1 MEPKKNLC
9 AMIPESLHARVKQEQ
24 ETKGITLS
32 EFVEQILIEHFEGGI
47 NMEAPRTLAVQI
59 SEELFQKMKK
69 YLKEN
74 RLTQKQFI
82 VELIERALEEA

>member
-32 EFVEQILIEHFEGGI
+32 EFVEQILIHHFEGGK
-47 NMEAPRTLAVQI
+47 NMEATRTLAVQI

-69 YLKEN
+69 FLKDN
-74 RLTQKQFI
+74 RITQKEFI
-82 VELIERALEEA
+82 INLIEHALDQE

>member
-32 EFVEQILIEHFEGGI
+32 ELVEHILIEHFEGD
-47 NMEAPRTLAVQI
+47 MEATRTLAVQI

-69 YLKEN
+69 FLKDN
-74 RLTQKQFI
+74 RITQKEFI
-82 VELIERALEEA
+82 INLIEHALDQE

>member
-32 EFVEQILIEHFEGGI
+32 EFVEQILIEHFEGGK
-47 NMEAPRTLAVQI
+47 NMEATRTLAVQI

-69 YLKEN
+69 FLKDN
-74 RLTQKQFI
+74 RITQKEFI
-82 VELIERALEEA
+82 INLIEHALDEE

>member
-9 AMIPESLHARVKQEQ
+9 ATIPESLHARVKQEQ

-32 EFVEQILIEHFEGGI
+32 EFVEQILIEHFEGGK
-47 NMEAPRTLAVQI
+47 NMEATRTLAVQI

-69 YLKEN
+69 YLKDN
-74 RLTQKQFI
+74 RITQKEFI
-82 VELIERALEEA
+82 INLIEHALDEE

>member
-32 EFVEQILIEHFEGGI
+32 EFVEQILIEHFEGGK
-47 NMEAPRTLAVQI
+47 NMEATRTLAVQI

-69 YLKEN
+69 FLKDN
-74 RLTQKQFI
+74 RITQKEFI
-82 VELIERALEEA
+82 INLIEHALDQE

>member
-32 EFVEQILIEHFEGGI
+32 ELVEHILIEHF
-47 NMEAPRTLAVQI
+47 
-59 SEELFQKMKK
+59 
-69 YLKEN
+69 
-74 RLTQKQFI
+74 
-82 VELIERALEEA
+82 

>member
-1 MEPKKNLC
+1 MEPEKNLC

-32 EFVEQILIEHFEGGI
+32 EFVEQILIEHFEGGR
-47 NMEAPRTLAVQI
+47 NMEATRTLAVQI

-82 VELIERALEEA
+82 MELIERALEEA

>member
-9 AMIPESLHARVKQEQ
+9 AMIPEALHARVKQEQ

-32 EFVEQILIEHFEGGI
+32 EFVEQILIEHFEGGR
-47 NMEAPRTLAVQI
+47 NMEATRTLAVQI

-69 YLKEN
+69 FLKDN
-74 RLTQKQFI
+74 RITQKEFI
-82 VELIERALEEA
+82 INLIEHALDEE

>member
-32 EFVEQILIEHFEGGI
+32 EFVEQILIEHFEGGK
-47 NMEAPRTLAVQI
+47 NMEATRTLAVQI

-69 YLKEN
+69 YLKDN
-74 RLTQKQFI
+74 RITQKEFI
-82 VELIERALEEA
+82 INLIEHALDQE

>member
-1 MEPKKNLC
+1 MEPKKILC

-32 EFVEQILIEHFEGGI
+32 EFVEQILIEHFEGGK
-47 NMEAPRTLAVQI
+47 NMEATRTLAVQI

-69 YLKEN
+69 YLKDN
-74 RLTQKQFI
+74 RITQKEFI
-82 VELIERALEEA
+82 INLIEHALDEE